1 MHTAYVF
8 TASHAKYVEIYHSST
23 HTKMKKY
30 VLIGSLYL
38 FLCNGDNYDVYMCVC
53 M

>member
-23 HTKMKKY
+23 HTKMEAF
-30 VLIGSLYL
+30 IL
-38 FLCNGDNYDVYMCVC
+38 FLCNGDNYDIYMCVC
-53 M
+53 V